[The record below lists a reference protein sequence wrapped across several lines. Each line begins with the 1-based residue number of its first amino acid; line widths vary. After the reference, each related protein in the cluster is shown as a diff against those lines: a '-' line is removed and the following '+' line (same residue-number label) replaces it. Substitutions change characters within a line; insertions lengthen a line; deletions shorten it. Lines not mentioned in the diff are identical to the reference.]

1 LKSKV
6 RELES
11 LNVTNFSTY
20 EKRLETINKNINSI
34 KDENIKKEVQ
44 NDYRELNTS
53 IENFLF
59 VELLKW
65 DLFFNSIS
73 EIDN

>member
-34 KDENIKKEVQ
+34 KDENRKREVQ